1 MKITFV
7 VQAFDVSGGARVI
20 ETYARLLQARG
31 HTVNIVGP
39 ELEVLGWRERLR
51 YMLGRRAGPI
61 KPVSPSHYDGSPVK
75 ITVARGKTIVGRED
89 VPDADVVIA
98 TWWRTAEWIN
108 DYPASKGR
116 KFHFIQ
122 HYETFG
128 APAPQAVD
136 AVWNLPIRKIVI
148 SNWLERL
155 AREKFGITD
164 SIKIYNSVDT
174 QQFFAPPRSLHP
186 TPTVGMLYHSA
197 RWKGTQEGLAAVK
210 MLRETI
216 PHTRLLTFAFHEA
229 GADLAELR
237 DAEHIVLPPQDK
249 IRDIYSR
256 CDVWLCS
263 SFGEGF
269 HLPPLEAMACRCPV
283 VSTRVGGPEDIV
295 VDGVNGY
302 LVDIGDVA
310 GLAEGLRKVLSG
322 GKEKWQ
328 AMSQAALDVALGYT
342 WETAADHFEQAIAS

>member
-7 VQAFDVSGGARVI
+7 VPTFDVSGGARVI

-31 HTVNIVGP
+31 HTVEIVGP
-39 ELEVLGWRERLR
+39 ELDYLSWRDRLR
-51 YMLGRRAGPI
+51 YWLGRRSGPV
-61 KPVSPSHYDGSPVK
+61 KPISPSHYDNSPVK
-75 ITVARGKTIVGRED
+75 ISVARGKTVVGADD

-98 TWWRTAEWIN
+98 TWWETAQWM
-108 DYPASKGR
+108 DTYPSSKGR

-122 HYETFG
+122 HYETF
-128 APAPQAVD
+128 AASDPRDVD

-148 SNWLERL
+148 SDWLERL
-155 AREKFGITD
+155 ARERFGISD

-174 QQFFAPPRSLHP
+174 QQFFAPPRDLQP
-186 TPTVGMLYHSA
+186 VPTVGMLYHSA
-197 RWKGTQEGLAAVK
+197 RWKGTQEGIAAIRK
-210 MLRETI
+210 LRETI
-216 PHTRLLTFAFHEA
+216 PTARLLTFAFHEA
-229 GADLAELR
+229 GSDLAELGG
-237 DAEHIVLPPQDK
+237 AEHIVLPPQDE
-249 IRDIYSR
+249 IRNIYSR

-302 LVDIGDVA
+302 LVDVGDVA
-310 GLAEGLRKVLSG
+310 GLSAGLVNVLSG
-322 GKEKWQ
+322 GRERWQ
-328 AMSQAALDVALGYT
+328 SMSQAALDVALGYT
-342 WETAADHFEQAIAS
+342 WDDATDRFEKAISA